1 MGGYKKYFIRAVQTN
16 FPGQSEKII
25 ATTDRHF
32 SFISPSV
39 SFAKTSANPIDRRL
53 DFSAYFLA
61 LIKSLDEQG
70 EAFETIRKT
79 CLDAVLDYVRPKN
92 KIQQLLKKLPA
103 KLIDKQFATYFLKL
117 FHKKVSR
124 NSNADGFIANIIT
137 DKKETYGLGYG
148 IDIIE
153 CGICK
158 LFEKYNYRKY
168 ASILCEVDAVT
179 SNLAGLQLIRNGTIA
194 NGAKKCDFRFKKEN
208 SKNKTVST

>member
-1 MGGYKKYFIRAVQTN
+1 M
-16 FPGQSEKII
+16 
-25 ATTDRHF
+25 
-32 SFISPSV
+32 
-39 SFAKTSANPIDRRL
+39 
-53 DFSAYFLA
+53 
-61 LIKSLDEQG
+61 
-70 EAFETIRKT
+70 
-79 CLDAVLDYVRPKN
+79 RPKN

-103 KLIDKQFATYFLKL
+103 KLIDKRFATYFLKL

-137 DKKETYGLGYG
+137 DKDETYGLGYG

-179 SNLAGLQLIRNGTIA
+179 SNLAGLQLIRDGTIA

-208 SKNKTVST
+208 SKK